1 MLLLSFMNRPIR
13 ILFVEDDPE
22 MRAVY
27 QENFARPEF
36 EATSAPNG
44 TKAMEILG
52 KTSEFDVVVSDNY
65 MPEMD
70 GITLLKRM
78 HELYPELKVVIV
90 SGYGNWSDYVEA
102 HNLGVWRFIDKP
114 VKIADL
120 KKLIRTMDGAAAS

>member
-1 MLLLSFMNRPIR
+1 MNQPIR

-27 QENFARPEF
+27 QENFVRPEF
-36 EATSAPNG
+36 EVTAAANG
-44 TKAMEILG
+44 TEAMEILG
-52 KTSEFDVVVSDNY
+52 KTGEFDVVVSDNY

-78 HELYPELKVVIV
+78 HDLYPDVKVVIV

-114 VKIADL
+114 VKIGDL
-120 KKLIRTMDGAAAS
+120 KKLIRAMDGAAAS

>member
-1 MLLLSFMNRPIR
+1 MNQPIR

-27 QENFARPEF
+27 QENFVRPEF
-36 EATSAPNG
+36 EAAAAANG
-44 TKAMEILG
+44 AEALALLR
-52 KTSEFDVVVSDNY
+52 KTSEFDVVVSDNN

-78 HELYPELKVVIV
+78 HELYPQVKVVIV
-90 SGYGNWSDYVEA
+90 TGYGNWSDYVDA
-102 HNLGVWRFIDKP
+102 QNLGVWRFIDKP

-120 KKLIRTMDGAAAS
+120 KKLIRTFDGNQPV